1 MARQFVYSFLFLIYI
16 NFQIQSLESL
26 NEHQFKFGER
36 KSGNLLKS
44 FCIQNVHKNVLFLLV
59 K

>member
-1 MARQFVYSFLFLIYI
+1 MARQFVYSLIFFIFI
-16 NFQIQSLESL
+16 NFQIQSMESL
-26 NEHQFKFGER
+26 NQHQFKFGER